1 MRLFYNNIIN
11 NNIIMTTTLQD
22 ICNNNPKNMPSQEL
36 YDNFNN
42 FIFSSDIKVLGK
54 LLH

>member
-1 MRLFYNNIIN
+1 
-11 NNIIMTTTLQD
+11 MTTTLQD

-42 FIFSSDIKVLGK
+42 FIFSTDIKVMGK
-54 LLH
+54 LLHRFRFLN